1 MIKYGSYLRYLRRQ
15 RQIASKPVEYRNRPK
30 VVAEMVRLELKV
42 REFLR
47 DHPDLKNSRTALKD
61 NL

>member
-15 RQIASKPVEYRNRPK
+15 RQIASKPIEYRNRPK

-47 DHPDLKNSRTALKD
+47 DHPDLGKKAL
-61 NL
+61 